1 MSDAPT
7 PKPERPKRS
16 LWKRLL
22 LWGGALTL
30 LGVTTLGIALWWAW
44 NHQTTVAQWVLKRV
58 SLPVQVELSELN
70 LDLQRVQVRN
80 LVVKDRNSGSE
91 MVRLP
96 TAKWKADWRKV
107 TEGDLGALE
116 VNDAT
121 VSLKIADL
129 SSSGESSAPS
139 PAKPLRF
146 DSIKLANTT
155 VKIEGS
161 ADVPSISA
169 VIDQEITNLN
179 LSDVSKP
186 SVERFITTVT
196 NLKTTDGE
204 FHAPRMEVEGSLD
217 SSDGI
222 LRMSKVDL
230 STISLKADAKLITTV
245 QEWLSKPTPA
255 QQAPSVLKG
264 IEVTTAHLGKTP
276 VRLPGITATLEADAQ
291 ALKWSATTGALDGQ
305 HAFHVT
311 DARVEPPTGNGHLHA
326 AALEVKANG
335 LNIQHLKL
343 SGASVDWTDDLESWL
358 IAPSNNP
365 ASTESSAFTIQ
376 VNAAEIDDAAISIHR
391 TTRIPAEGKVTLS
404 AKLKDLQLGP
414 KGLTSDSL
422 QTLTLRDGSF
432 AEHPQDKL
440 QPLEALAKVAKA
452 ELAIVPN
459 HWYNEK
465 RIEKVQLDL
474 PLLKLTPENTTFLKP
489 SKPTAV
495 ADKEKSAPTEQVKVE
510 EFRLTAPNVEFAY
523 DMAQRMHIS
532 GGVDA
537 TSIHGAETIKL
548 TKLSIRAP
556 EFTEVPVASVDE
568 ISAAFSLKELI
579 VNKRVNKLTVKGSE
593 IDVNDVL
600 RRLAMPPASTDPA
613 APKTAAATDSMKGW
627 RIDDLELKSNSITL
641 HKLVPGLPSVKFSLD
656 YTGKDMPLA
665 PTELIGRLEPQK
677 IELSQLYL
685 ASPFDAYRDVAV
697 MNTVFVHFTLDGLLK
712 GRIDKVEVISPTLMV
727 GEDLFWYIDYYRK
740 YAAGELPEDTP
751 TPRIV
756 SNDDNFVKETAVAQQ
771 DQIHGPPGD
780 ASWTLDTLAVT
791 GGNLVIAPKGV
802 PLPGIP
808 RPFPFSFETKLNQ
821 GKFEAELKIPGDNYT
836 WEDIKLEF
844 QNLRGHVLFNL
855 PHKQMDNNLTE
866 TFQVDVIRY
875 KQLHMEKCHL
885 SVTYDAAGIY
895 GKFGGAAYEGYVNG
909 AFNIYNDSTFSW
921 DGWITG
927 TGVKTTE
934 ITEKLTPTYLFLD
947 GKMDASVVALGNM
960 SEVFQTDLA
969 LTGTSPGKF
978 SITTLNEA
986 IKAIP
991 LDIEGYMQDLT
1002 RIGIE
1007 TVRDFD
1013 YDKAEAKARFYG
1025 REGRG
1030 YLRLRGPHGTR
1041 NIDVNVYDHRW
1052 KVDKKKASN
1061 AEASE

>member
-22 LWGGALTL
+22 LWSGALTL
-30 LGVTTLGIALWWAW
+30 VGVTMLAIGLWWAW
-44 NHQTTVAQWVLKRV
+44 NHQTTVAQWVLNRV
-58 SLPVQVELSELN
+58 PLPVKVELSELN
-70 LDLQRVQVRN
+70 LDLQRVQVRD
-80 LVVKDRNSGSE
+80 LVVKDLKSGGE

-96 TAKWKADWRKV
+96 TATWKADWRKL
-107 TEGDLGALE
+107 TAGDLGALM
-116 VNDAT
+116 VNDAQ
-121 VSLKIADL
+121 VSLKLADL
-129 SSSGESSAPS
+129 RGSGGTNTSTSSRPV
-139 PAKPLRF
+139 RF

-155 VKIEGS
+155 VKLEGS
-161 ADVPSISA
+161 EDVPSISA

-179 LSDVSKP
+179 LSDLSKP
-186 SVERFITTVT
+186 SVEHFTTTVR

-204 FHAPRMEVEGSLD
+204 LHAPRMEVEGSL
-217 SSDGI
+217 SGSDGI

-245 QEWLSKPTPA
+245 QEWLTQPA
-255 QQAPSVLKG
+255 PASQSPSVIKG
-264 IEVTTAHLGKTP
+264 IEVPTAHLGKTP
-276 VRLPGITATLEADAQ
+276 VRLPGITATLEADGH
-291 ALKWSATTGALDGQ
+291 ALKWSAATGTLDGQ
-305 HAFHVT
+305 HALYVT
-311 DARVEPPTGNGHLHA
+311 NARVEPPSGNGHIQA
-326 AALEVKANG
+326 TALEVKANG
-335 LNIQHLKL
+335 LNIEHLKL
-343 SGASVDWTDDLESWL
+343 SGASVDWTADLENWL
-358 IAPSNNP
+358 ITPSNNS
-365 ASTESSAFTIQ
+365 ASTESSALTIQ
-376 VNAAEIDDAAISIHR
+376 INAAEIDDAVISIHR
-391 TTRIPAEGKVTLS
+391 TTRIPAEGKVTVS
-404 AKLKDLQLGP
+404 AKLKDLQYGRE
-414 KGLTSDSL
+414 GLISNSP
-422 QTLTLRDGSF
+422 QTLTLRDGVF

-440 QPLEALAKVAKA
+440 QPLEALAKLTKA
-452 ELAIVPN
+452 ELEVVPN
-459 HWYNEK
+459 HWLKEK
-465 RIEKVQLDL
+465 RIEKVLLDL
-474 PLLKLTPENTTFLKP
+474 PFLKLTPENTTFLKP
-489 SKPTAV
+489 SKPTAI
-495 ADKEKSAPTEQVKVE
+495 AEAPKTTPTDEVKVG
-510 EFRLTAPNVEFAY
+510 EFRLAAPNVEFAY
-523 DMAQRMHIS
+523 DMAQRMHIR
-532 GGVDA
+532 GGVEA
-537 TSIHGAETIKL
+537 TSVNGAETIKL
-548 TKLSIRAP
+548 TKLSVRAP

-579 VNKRVNKLTVKGSE
+579 TNKRVNQLTVKGSE

-600 RRLAMPPASTDPA
+600 RRLTMPPASTDTA
-613 APKTAAATDSMKGW
+613 APKTASAADSMKGW
-627 RIDDLELKSNSITL
+627 RIDDLELKGNSITL

-685 ASPFDAYRDVAV
+685 ASPFDAYRDVAI
-697 MNTVFVHFTLDGLLK
+697 MNTVFIHFTLDGLLK

-740 YAAGELPEDTP
+740 YAAGELPDDTP
-751 TPRIV
+751 PPRIV

-802 PLPGIP
+802 PLAGIP

-895 GKFGGAAYEGYVNG
+895 GQFGGAAYEGYVNG

-960 SEVFQTDLA
+960 SEVFQTDLS

-978 SITTLNEA
+978 SITTLNDA

-991 LDIEGYMQDLT
+991 LDIEGYIQDLT